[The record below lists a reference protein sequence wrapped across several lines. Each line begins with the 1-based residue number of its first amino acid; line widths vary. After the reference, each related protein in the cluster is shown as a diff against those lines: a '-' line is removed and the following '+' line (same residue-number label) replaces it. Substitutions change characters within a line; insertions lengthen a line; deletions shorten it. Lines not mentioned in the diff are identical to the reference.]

1 MKPGLTEDDIVNRVE
16 ARVAR
21 PSWLFVSLV
30 LALIFSAGLVFV
42 FIQPVNHWLHVH
54 KEFVLGVLVGSVL
67 ELVIVFGSRW
77 AWDRVL
83 WMKWFS
89 HQ

>member
-1 MKPGLTEDDIVNRVE
+1 MKLLTEDDIVNRAE
-16 ARVAR
+16 ARAAR
-21 PSWLFVSLV
+21 PSWRFVALFC
-30 LALIFSAGLVFV
+30 ALIFLVGGFMLTA
-42 FIQPVNHWLHVH
+42 PVNGWLHVH